1 MEAFINGISYYL
13 PEKVLTNNELSDMY
27 PDWAIDKISK
37 RIGVESRH
45 IAAPAEYSSDL
56 AISALNKLI
65 EELKIEKKSIDYLIL
80 CTQTPNYSLP
90 ATACIVQDSC
100 GLPKSCGAIDISLGC
115 SGYVYGL
122 GFAKGLIL
130 SGQAENVVFITSETL
145 TKTLHPDDKA
155 NRALFGD
162 AATATLITSKP
173 DKSRFCASIKN
184 FEYGTDGSGY
194 DKLIIKNSSVHSNKK
209 IHDSVLDPDGNFISN
224 DDFLY
229 MNGGEIFNFT
239 AFEVPKLVEQTL
251 KKNTLKIEDIA
262 MTVFHQAN
270 TYMLDFIRKRCG
282 INQQNM
288 YIDMKDV
295 GNTISSTIPIG
306 IRRLLDENKIEKN
319 DKLLLA
325 GFGVGLSMAGVIIE
339 TEQI

>member
-1 MEAFINGISYYL
+1 MEAYINGISYYL
-13 PEKVLTNNELSDMY
+13 PEKRLDNAELSELY
-27 PDWAIDKISK
+27 PGWEIDKIAK

-45 IAAPAEYSSDL
+45 IASKNEFSSDL
-56 AISALNKLI
+56 AVKAIEQLI
-65 EELKIEKKSIDYLIL
+65 LDYKIDKSKIDFLIL

-90 ATACIVQDSC
+90 ATACIVQDEC
-100 GLPKSCGAIDISLGC
+100 GLPKSCGGIDISLGC

-162 AATATLITSKP
+162 AATATLITSNP

-194 DKLIIKNSSVHSNKK
+194 DKLIIRNSSVHSNKK
-209 IHDSVLDPDGNFISN
+209 MNNSVLDTDGNFISN
-224 DDFLY
+224 DDYLY

-251 KKNTLKIEDIA
+251 KKNALKIEDIA

-288 YIDMKDV
+288 YIEMKDV

-306 IRRLLDENKIEKN
+306 IRRLLNENKIKKN

>member
-1 MEAFINGISYYL
+1 MKAYINGISYYL
-13 PEKVLTNNELSDMY
+13 PEKVLTNTELSTLY
-27 PDWAIDKISK
+27 PGWPIDKISK

-45 IAAPAEYSSDL
+45 IAGADEYSSDL
-56 AISALNKLI
+56 AVAALNKLI
-65 EELKIEKKSIDYLIL
+65 EEFSIDKDSIDYLIL
-80 CTQTPNYSLP
+80 CTQTPNFSLP
-90 ATACIVQDSC
+90 ATACIVQDKT

-130 SGQAENVVFITSETL
+130 SGQAKNVVFITAETL
-145 TKTLHPDDKA
+145 SKTLHPDDKA

-173 DKSRFCASIKN
+173 ATNRFCAEIKN
-184 FEYGTDGSGY
+184 FKYGTDGSGY
-194 DKLIIKNSSVHSNKK
+194 DKLIIKNSSTHSNKNQ
-209 IHDSVLDPDGNFISN
+209 HESVFDVEGNFISN

-239 AFEVPKLVEQTL
+239 AFEIPKLVEETL
-251 KKNTLKIEDIA
+251 KENALEIEDIA

-270 TYMLDFIRKRCG
+270 TYMLDFIRKRCR
-282 INQQNM
+282 IAEQNM

-306 IRRLLDENKIEKN
+306 IRRLLDENKIEKE
-319 DKLLLA
+319 DKLLLS
-325 GFGVGLSMAGVIIE
+325 GFGVGLSMAGVVIE
-339 TEQI
+339 TEFI

>member
-1 MEAFINGISYYL
+1 MEAYINGISYYL
-13 PEKVLTNNELSDMY
+13 PEKVLTNAALSDMY
-27 PDWAIDKISK
+27 PDWPIDKISK

-45 IAAPAEYSSDL
+45 IAASDEYSSDL
-56 AISALNKLI
+56 AIAALNKLI
-65 EELKIEKKSIDYLIL
+65 DEFSINKEAIDYLIL

-90 ATACIVQDSC
+90 ATACIVQDKT

-130 SGQAENVVFITSETL
+130 SGQAKNVVFITAETL
-145 TKTLHPDDKA
+145 TKTLHPDDKG

-162 AATATLITSKP
+162 GATATLITSQP
-173 DKSRFCASIKN
+173 DTSRFCGLIKN
-184 FEYGTDGSGY
+184 FKYGTDGSGY
-194 DKLIIKNSSVHSNKK
+194 DKLIIKNSSTHSNKQL
-209 IHDSVLDPDGNFISN
+209 HDTIFDEEGNFISN

-229 MNGGEIFNFT
+229 MNGNEIFNFT
-239 AFEVPKLVEQTL
+239 AFEIPKLVEQTL
-251 KKNTLKIEDIA
+251 KENTLEIQDIA

-270 TYMLDFIRKRCG
+270 TYMLDFIRKRCK
-282 INQQNM
+282 IAEDKM

-306 IRRLLDENKIEKN
+306 LRRLLDENKIAKKDN
-319 DKLLLA
+319 LLLS

-339 TEQI
+339 TEYI